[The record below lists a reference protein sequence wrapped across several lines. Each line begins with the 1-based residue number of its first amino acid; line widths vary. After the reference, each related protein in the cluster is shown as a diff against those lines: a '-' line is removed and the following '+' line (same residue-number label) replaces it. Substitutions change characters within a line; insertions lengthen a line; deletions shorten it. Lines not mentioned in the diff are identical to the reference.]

1 VCVRLANRGAVR
13 IRYALSHVLQRFSD
27 GSLRPST
34 SERDRERTV
43 TRPRLA
49 PPPSHVRSIDEG
61 FPTGTVRRPRCIWG
75 WGWAGVP
82 RRAPRW
88 RHRKCFHGS
97 AFGLHP
103 LPDFGHAI
111 LSLWLTPD
119 LVLPTNQPTNQTDAQ
134 GTVGRNGVDPVIH
147 TSTGI
152 DACGTARAPEV

>member
-1 VCVRLANRGAVR
+1 VRLANRGAVR

-43 TRPRLA
+43 TRPRLGA
-49 PPPSHVRSIDEG
+49 PLSRAMDGRGFSDRDRPSSALHLGLGLGLGGRTSEG
-61 FPTGTVRRPRCIWG
+61 PRV
-75 WGWAGVP
+75 GVT
-82 RRAPRW
+82 
-88 RHRKCFHGS
+88 RKCFHGS

>member
-27 GSLRPST
+27 GSVRPST

-43 TRPRLA
+43 TRPRLGPA
-49 PPPSHVRSIDEG
+49 PPPLSRAIDRRG
-61 FPTGTVRRPRCIWG
+61 FSDRRDRPSSALHLGFWG
-75 WGWAGVP
+75 WVWAWAGVP

-119 LVLPTNQPTNQTDAQ
+119 LVLPTNQPTKRMLKGPWDE
-134 GTVGRNGVDPVIH
+134 
-147 TSTGI
+147 
-152 DACGTARAPEV
+152 TALIL

>member
-1 VCVRLANRGAVR
+1 MD
-13 IRYALSHVLQRFSD
+13 LQQLRAFSQP
-27 GSLRPST
+27 GRST
-34 SERDRERTV
+34 YTLRTV
-43 TRPRLA
+43 ACPAAIQRRILTSIYQREGQGKDGHATPSCP

-119 LVLPTNQPTNQTDAQ
+119 LVLPTNQPTKRMLKGPWDE
-134 GTVGRNGVDPVIH
+134 
-147 TSTGI
+147 
-152 DACGTARAPEV
+152 TALIL